1 MGNSQGTHIT
11 GNGHQELQF
20 MLLHKLA
27 SNPVAGHEAQFYYNT
42 VDKVFEIYDTTWK
55 YIPKVVTAFID
66 QQLVI
71 GNGYTLAPINAPVN
85 TSFVRVDKTSVAST
99 QEFITFEDILV
110 SDYTTTITAPGVNTR
125 FITEKAIVDYVTTL
139 ISAIPLTTAAGSNTQ
154 IQYNNLGVFGADSN
168 FLWNKNTH
176 ILSVLGTNAYPPQ
189 LYLNN
194 QLFLTGT
201 ITTLTLSVID
211 EGTHVISS
219 GGIFLDA
226 VSNVE
231 INALYS
237 VIIDTPSITI
247 NQGTPSTWLTLDAGK
262 NLTYS
267 TFPASFINDVTPGI
281 FNLGVLAGI
290 DGNTLFL
297 SPYTVSTIGKFD
309 DSVTAPISV
318 TTTLNYNGMF
328 RSTQLFEGATRVM
341 TSHGNQAA
349 NSGFHTIA
357 NTTYS
362 GFMPVL
368 PASLG
373 TNYYLRGDA
382 TWAST
387 VGLNYWVRTGTTLSP
402 VVANDILSVSST
414 GISINGVSTI
424 STGVKGTSN
433 SNTGVF
439 GTSNTSAGVLGLA
452 IGTGTGVVA
461 QSVNGI
467 AISGLVEPASTNSVV
482 NTLLLSRQTSG
493 TAANGIGQSI
503 DFTLETIT
511 SSAIA
516 SQVITKWVD
525 AAHATRTSSFEW
537 WLTNLG
543 TLANKME
550 LTGAGELITTNQKIT
565 GLAVYANN
573 VEALAGGLV
582 AGQLY
587 RTGTGGLMIT
597 YTPT

>member
-55 YIPKVVTAFID
+55 YIPKVVTAFTD
-66 QQLVI
+66 QQLVV

-85 TSFVRVDKTSVAST
+85 TSFVRVDKASVAST

-125 FITEKAIVDYVTTL
+125 FVTEKAIVDYVTTL
-139 ISAIPLTTAAGSNTQ
+139 ISAIPTTGAAGTNTQ
-154 IQYNNLGVFGADSN
+154 IQYNNVGAFGADSN

-176 ILSVLGTNAYPPQ
+176 ILSALGTNAYPPQ

-267 TFPASFINDVTPGI
+267 TFPTSFINDVTPGI

-297 SPYTVSTIGKFD
+297 SPYTISTIGKFD
-309 DSVTAPISV
+309 DSVTTPISV
-318 TTTLNYNGMF
+318 TTTLNYNGIF
-328 RSTQLFEGATRVM
+328 RSTQLFEGSTRVM

-349 NSGFHTIA
+349 NGSLHAVVNSTHAGFAPT
-357 NTTYS
+357 
-362 GFMPVL
+362 L

-373 TNYYLRGDA
+373 VNYYLRGDA
-382 TWAST
+382 AWAST
-387 VGLNYWVRTGTTLSP
+387 VDLNYWKRVGTILSP
-402 VVANDILSVSST
+402 VTANDT
-414 GISINGVSTI
+414 ISIST
-424 STGVKGTSN
+424 
-433 SNTGVF
+433 
-439 GTSNTSAGVLGLA
+439 
-452 IGTGTGVVA
+452 
-461 QSVNGI
+461 
-467 AISGLVEPASTNSVV
+467 
-482 NTLLLSRQTSG
+482 TSG
-493 TAANGIGQSI
+493 TPCAALTSSTTPAWFLNSNSSLNTVKQALLLTHMVSSGTPTTGFGVSV
-503 DFTLETIT
+503 DFTLYNSIRTNVISGYIKNQWTVATT
-511 SSAIA
+511 SAE
-516 SQVITKWVD
+516 
-525 AAHATRTSSFEW
+525 TSSFEW
-537 WLTNLG
+537 WLVNS
-543 TLANKME
+543 AVMAKKME
-550 LTGAGELITTNQKIT
+550 LTGAGELIITNQKIT
-565 GLAVYANN
+565 GLAVYADN